1 MERAETAAENRAAGS
16 AEQAEPAGAERAEAT
31 GEKHLAEAAG
41 AEQAEPV
48 VGAEDEKLG
57 AGNPRGRENG
67 RRAVCFGAG
76 TENIGVGNADMRN
89 STRNNANKYGY
100 TYKMATETYTS
111 LQKDGRSGKVFF
123 LSRGQFTMP
132 S

>member
-16 AEQAEPAGAERAEAT
+16 AEQAEPA

-48 VGAEDEKLG
+48 VGAEDEKMG

-76 TENIGVGNADMRN
+76 TENTGVGNADMRN
-89 STRNNANKYGY
+89 STRNSANKHGY
-100 TYKMATETYTS
+100 TYKMATEMYTT
-111 LQKDGRSGKVFF
+111 LLHHYEKTGEVPRYFLYMQKRTFF
-123 LSRGQFTMP
+123 YT
-132 S
+132 